1 MDLMALVARL
11 TLDKTNYDQGLD
23 DASKGA
29 QSFGDKLKNGL
40 GTAAKVGAAAV
51 TAVATAAG
59 AMTTALV
66 KGAGDVA
73 AYGDNID
80 KASQKL
86 GISAEAYQ
94 EWDAVL
100 QHSGTSIDSLGIGM
114 KTLASKAQSGSDAFT
129 KLGISQKAAA
139 SMSREELFSKTIT
152 ALQNVTDENERSALA
167 TELFGRSA
175 MELGPLLNTSAA
187 DTQAMKDRVH
197 ELGGVMSN
205 EAVKAAA
212 AYQDSLQDM
221 TTAFDGL
228 KRNLMS
234 EFLPSLTTVMDGLTE
249 LFTTGGTD
257 KISEGINAFVDKISE
272 VVPKILEKGSEIVL
286 ALAKA
291 IVDNLPKLIN
301 AAVQAVLTFAQG
313 IIKELPTLVK
323 AGLQIILELAR
334 SIAKALPELIPT
346 IVEVVMEIVDV
357 LTDPNTLSMLVDA
370 AIEIIIALAEGLIE
384 AVPKLIEKAPEIV
397 LNLVTA
403 LIANAPKLAVA
414 ALRLMQALGNGII
427 NSVGAVLSAVGQ
439 IGAVITEAIGNL
451 VSAAWNWGKDL
462 ILNFWEGLKAFI
474 SYPIRAVQDL
484 AAKIKN
490 FLGFSEPEEGPLSN
504 FHTYAPDM
512 MALFAKGITDN
523 EKLITDAIDDAFNIQ
538 PNITQNVSA
547 TGTGQ
552 EIVIPRQTE
561 DGKQSAVMV
570 VDRTVFA
577 RLIYTLYNEQANKVG
592 VQLAGVN
599 I

>member
-11 TLDKTNYDQGLD
+11 TLDKSNYDQGLD

-29 QSFGDKLKNGL
+29 KSFGDKLKSGL

-66 KGAGDVA
+66 KGAGEVA

-249 LFTTGGTD
+249 LFTTGGTE
-257 KISEGINAFVDKISE
+257 KISEGINAFVDKIGE
-272 VVPKILEKGSEIVL
+272 VIPKILEKGSEIVL

-301 AAVQAVLTFAQG
+301 AAVQAILTFAQG
-313 IIKELPTLVK
+313 IVKELPTLVK

-357 LTDPNTLSMLVDA
+357 LTDPNTLSNLVDA
-370 AIEIIIALAEGLIE
+370 AIEIIIALADGLIE
-384 AVPKLIEKAPEIV
+384 AVPKLIERAPKIV

-439 IGAVITEAIGNL
+439 IGVAITEAIGNL

-484 AAKIKN
+484 AAKIKG

-523 EKLITDAIDDAFNIQ
+523 ERLITDAIDDAFNIQ

-547 TGTGQ
+547 AGTGQ
-552 EIVIPRQTE
+552 EIVVERNTS
-561 DGKQSAVMV
+561 DGKQSAVMM